1 MREKEIIEEY
11 AVSHNDV
18 HGSYASIR
26 KARDNP
32 KRLSDGIRQMM
43 VRFLTERIDEERT
56 LMEAG
61 REEIRAVRAQLKV
74 VKERVSLPCEVWALL
89 PSE

>member
-1 MREKEIIEEY
+1 MKEKEIIEEY

-26 KARDNP
+26 KTHDNP
-32 KRLSDGIRQMM
+32 NRLSDGIRQMM
-43 VRFLTERIDEERT
+43 VRFLTERIEEERI

-61 REEIRAVRAQLKV
+61 REEIRAVRAQLKIIN
-74 VKERVSLPCEVWALL
+74 ERVSLPLEVWT
-89 PSE
+89 